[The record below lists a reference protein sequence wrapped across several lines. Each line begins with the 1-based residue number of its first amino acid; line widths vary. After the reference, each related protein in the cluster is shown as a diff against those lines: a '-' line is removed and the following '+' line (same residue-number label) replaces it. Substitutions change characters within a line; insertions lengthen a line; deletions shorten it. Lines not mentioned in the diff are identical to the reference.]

1 MYENKKIGKNTYHLG
16 SAVRRVGYTNGC
28 HQTATILREILYS
41 TVVAKTSSPSLPS
54 MGYVTS
60 KSVDDD
66 APDARREKQY
76 LSHVHFFQEA
86 RGEKMSCV
94 DVEELGGVFPVQ
106 LGGY

>member
-1 MYENKKIGKNTYHLG
+1 
-16 SAVRRVGYTNGC
+16 
-28 HQTATILREILYS
+28 
-41 TVVAKTSSPSLPS
+41 

-60 KSVDDD
+60 KSVEDD